1 MIDNHIVLRKASGL
15 TDLGSATA
23 ADDDDDDDGRFLHT
37 VLLRLNQKRVSNI
50 RSIKPCMCN
59 TSTRS
64 QILNIENKNQG
75 IRTTLERQRTRSFNL
90 ASVIHSSKS
99 RVNGKRNFSL
109 SLHIH

>member
-23 ADDDDDDDGRFLHT
+23 ADDDDDDDGRILHT

-75 IRTTLERQRTRSFNL
+75 I
-90 ASVIHSSKS
+90 
-99 RVNGKRNFSL
+99 
-109 SLHIH
+109 